1 MATSKVSEVLMFEAP
16 FDWNSFWDLT
26 SPAEAAATF
35 REMYGAAAA
44 KAAAECATAARN
56 DDREND
62 HRFWVAVSAELSRT
76 DETASAVPGPR
87 TH

>member
-1 MATSKVSEVLMFEAP
+1 MFEAP

-35 REMYGAAAA
+35 REIYGAAAA
-44 KAAAECATAARN
+44 EAAAQCATAARN

-62 HRFWVAVSAELSRT
+62 HRFWVAVSAELNRT
-76 DETASAVPGPR
+76 DETACAVSDP
-87 TH
+87 HKH

>member
-1 MATSKVSEVLMFEAP
+1 MFETP

-26 SPAEAAATF
+26 SPEEAAATF
-35 REMYGAAAA
+35 REIYGAAAA
-44 KAAAECATAARN
+44 EAAAECATAARN

-76 DETASAVPGPR
+76 DETASAVPGPP